1 MVYLNTFMTS
11 AALRPCAMESPRS
24 ERSAPSST
32 VLGYRAATWH
42 VEMNLKRLPFG
53 GENSVLICPE
63 VEIFAVQAKERFF
76 EMLPWLLRRQNFTVP
91 ACVHEEGMDEIHGK
105 FFRNV
110 CH

>member
-1 MVYLNTFMTS
+1 MVYLKTFLTS

-24 ERSAPSST
+24 ERSAPSFTDLGVQGEST
-32 VLGYRAATWH
+32 WDGAEAPAV
-42 VEMNLKRLPFG
+42 P

-110 CH
+110 CY